1 MAVRRNF
8 SAVVALAI
16 LGAGCSTPANNT
28 AADYLKLIPLPWLH
42 KPAARHGKAPEL
54 PEADSGLGG
63 YYRNDGA
70 GDDPSGGA
78 TDSVVKYEPYVKWA
92 NRPYSVFGQ
101 TYTPIL
107 HEDPF
112 VQRGVASWYANRFHG
127 QKTSSGERYDMTK
140 LTAAHPTLPIP
151 SYARVTSVDSGK
163 SVIVR
168 INDRGPFH
176 GSRVIDLSHAAA
188 LRLDLLGKGTHR
200 VEIER
205 LFPGD
210 PARLA
215 AERRAATSLA
225 QSAPPDMA
233 ALVLEEKVE
242 SDSAAVAQLASGFY
256 VQLGSYSRSGMAE
269 AMREKLARAG
279 VALGT
284 LEVVTVGTV
293 NRLYG
298 GPFATRKAA
307 AKAARKLPKSLGLKP
322 LVVRR

>member
-28 AADYLKLIPLPWLH
+28 AADYLRLIPLPWLH
-42 KPAARHGKAPEL
+42 KPAAKHGAAPEL
-54 PEADSGLGG
+54 PAAGAGLAG
-63 YYRNDGA
+63 YYKDE
-70 GDDPSGGA
+70 DPGENPP
-78 TDSVVKYEPYVKWA
+78 DVVKYEPYAKWG
-92 NRPYSVFGQ
+92 NRKYSVFCE

-112 VQRGVASWYANRFHG
+112 VQRGMASWYANRFHG
-127 QKTSSGERYDMTK
+127 QKTTSGEPYDMYK
-140 LTAAHPTLPIP
+140 MTAAHPTLPIP
-151 SYARVTSVDSGK
+151 SYVRVTSVDSGK

-176 GSRVIDLSHAAA
+176 SSRIIDLSYTAA
-188 LRLDLLGKGTHR
+188 LKLDLLAKGSHK

-205 LFPGD
+205 LFPSD
-210 PARLA
+210 PERIAST
-215 AERRAATSLA
+215 RRAAASLA
-225 QSAPPDMA
+225 QSAPPEIA
-233 ALVLEEKVE
+233 ALMLEEKVQ
-242 SDSAAVAQLASGFY
+242 SDSAAVAQLASGY
-256 VQLGSYSRSGMAE
+256 YIQLGSYSRSGTAE
-269 AMREKLARAG
+269 AMSEKLARAG

-284 LEVVTVGTV
+284 LEVVTAGTV

-307 AKAARKLPKSLGLKP
+307 AKAARQVPRSLGLKP

>member
-28 AADYLKLIPLPWLH
+28 AADYLRLIPLPWLH
-42 KPAARHGKAPEL
+42 KPAAKHGAAPEL
-54 PEADSGLGG
+54 PAAGSGLAG
-63 YYRNDGA
+63 YYKDEAPGENPPD
-70 GDDPSGGA
+70 
-78 TDSVVKYEPYVKWA
+78 VVKYEPYAKWG

-112 VQRGVASWYANRFHG
+112 VQRGMASWYANRFHG
-127 QKTSSGERYDMTK
+127 QKTTSGEPYDMYK
-140 LTAAHPTLPIP
+140 MTAAHPTLPIP
-151 SYARVTSVDSGK
+151 SYVRVTSVDSGK

-176 GSRVIDLSHAAA
+176 SSRIIDLSYTAA
-188 LRLDLLGKGTHR
+188 LKLDLLAKGSHK

-205 LFPGD
+205 LFPSD
-210 PARLA
+210 PERIAST
-215 AERRAATSLA
+215 RRAAASLA
-225 QSAPPDMA
+225 QSAPPEIA
-233 ALVLEEKVE
+233 ALMLEEKVQ
-242 SDSAAVAQLASGFY
+242 SDSAAVAQLASGY
-256 VQLGSYSRSGMAE
+256 YIQLGSYSRSGTAE
-269 AMREKLARAG
+269 AMSEKLARAG

-284 LEVVTVGTV
+284 LEVVTAGTV

-307 AKAARKLPKSLGLKP
+307 AKAARQVPRSLGLKP